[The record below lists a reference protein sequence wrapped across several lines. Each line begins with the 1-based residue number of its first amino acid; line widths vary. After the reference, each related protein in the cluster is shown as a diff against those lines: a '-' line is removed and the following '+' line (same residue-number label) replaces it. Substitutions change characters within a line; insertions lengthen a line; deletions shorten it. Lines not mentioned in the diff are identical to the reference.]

1 LNTGS
6 NKRNSRRVT
15 ADSEGIDKFRRE
27 LHKYPEL
34 SGQEKTTSERI
45 VRFME
50 KSYPDEVLRNLG
62 GHGLAF
68 IFDSGKPG
76 PVVLF
81 RTDMDALPIE
91 EVNTFEHKSVT
102 QGTGHKCGHDGHMAI
117 MSLLSRKIA
126 QQRPAHGRAV
136 LLFQPAEETG
146 EGAAKVI
153 ADPQFKKIKPDM
165 AFALHNL
172 PGFGLHEIVLKENT
186 FASASKG
193 MIIKLKG
200 ITSHAGEP
208 ENGINPALAI
218 SKIISGFLALPSE
231 EHFQDFTLITMIHVR
246 LGERA
251 FGTSAGYGEVM
262 ATLRSYRN
270 DDMDVLTQRAEE
282 IVKIAAATD
291 KLQWDVTYTEE
302 FPATVNENKCN
313 ALVNI
318 AAQEEGLTVTRPKAP
333 FRWSE
338 DFGQFTSRFQAALVG
353 LGSGTKQ
360 PQLHNPDYDFPD
372 EITDTGAGVF
382 FNIYKRVL
390 TDNS

>member
-1 LNTGS
+1 MI
-6 NKRNSRRVT
+6 V
-15 ADSEGIDKFRRE
+15 DFRKE
-27 LHKYPEL
+27 LHQYPEL
-34 SGQEKTTSERI
+34 SGHEKETAGRI
-45 VRFME
+45 VRFVE
-50 KSYPDEVLRNLG
+50 KSQPDEVLRGLG

-68 IFDSGKPG
+68 VFNSGKPG

-91 EVNTFEHKSVT
+91 EVNTFKYKSVAD
-102 QGTGHKCGHDGHMAI
+102 GVGHKCGHDGHMAI

-126 QQRPAHGRAV
+126 AQRPRQGKAV

-153 ADPQFKKIKPDM
+153 NDPQFEKIQPDM

-172 PGFGLHEIVLKENT
+172 PGYGLHEIVVRENN

-200 ITSHAGEP
+200 VTSHAGEP
-208 ENGINPALAI
+208 ENGINPARAT
-218 SKIISGFLALPSE
+218 SAIISDFLALP
-231 EHFQDFTLITMIHVR
+231 QDEQFKDFVLITMIHVKI
-246 LGERA
+246 GERA

-270 DDMDVLTQRAEE
+270 DDMDVLTARAEA
-282 IVKIAAATD
+282 IVKEAAEQDGLEYTIE
-291 KLQWDVTYTEE
+291 YTEE
-302 FPATVNENKCN
+302 FPATVNDRQCN
-313 ALVNI
+313 SMVI
-318 AAQEEGLTVTRPKAP
+318 AAAEKEGLTIRKPEQP

-338 DFGQFTSRFQAALVG
+338 DFGQFTSRYPSVLFG
-353 LGSGTKQ
+353 LGSGTEQ

-372 EITDTGAGVF
+372 EIIDTGAEIF
-382 FNIYKRVL
+382 FNIYRKILV
-390 TDNS
+390 DND